1 MIIKVGAEPNGC
13 TLYGTGVVEK
23 SSMYSIIDELL
34 AVQWLIGL
42 SRRVLYEVQDFL
54 RIIRLHI

>member
-34 AVQWLIGL
+34 AVQWLTNFSASSWTEISSDGSL
-42 SRRVLYEVQDFL
+42 
-54 RIIRLHI
+54 I